1 MQTDVGL
8 RLEDGAPVVDD
19 VQEEVGQF
27 IRHVLAALAHAGEGQ
42 QLAEPGGNA
51 LVAADFDEAVIR
63 RVAVEPE
70 AAEDVFHEVFGH
82 AVFDGLLVV
91 RIEVL
96 VDAAEGN
103 AGSRI
108 VLIRHDQH
116 VGHPQGLDGFPEVG
130 GTVPGDLRGVLRHLE
145 ELLFPDRVV
154 DLVRAL
160 LAVHGEL
167 LRQFF
172 RHGAAGHHG
181 AQLCAVLAVLFC
193 FRETVVHRLIAFI
206 FRLEAVIDDL
216 LVVRDEV
223 SGRSAR
229 VAVTVLEQERHAL
242 AGFLDELVTVLL
254 LLLRETHGRHD
265 VEAGAAEEVSGDDLH
280 RDLVHD
286 AFLEEVCLPLHEG
299 LVPEPVRHLDHLRE
313 LLERAG
319 ERRQERV
326 VLRDD
331 VVRHLVELTV
341 PGSAGRV
348 TGVLVV
354 PFAIDAF
361 EVIVAQPFRPRT
373 ELAWLFDR
381 VFILDRH

>member
-1 MQTDVGL
+1 MPAMERSSKLSRNGAEFLGRALVQTDVGL

-27 IRHVLAALAHAGEGQ
+27 IRHVLAALAHAGKGE
-42 QLAEPGGNA
+42 QLTETCGDA
-51 LVAADFDEAVIR
+51 LVAADFDHGVIGG
-63 RVAVEPE
+63 VGMEPH
-70 AAEDVFHEVFGH
+70 AAEDVLHEVFGH
-82 AVFDGLLVV
+82 ALFDGLFVV

-130 GTVPGDLRGVLRHLE
+130 G
-145 ELLFPDRVV
+145 
-154 DLVRAL
+154 
-160 LAVHGEL
+160 
-167 LRQFF
+167 RQFF

-254 LLLRETHGRHD
+254 LLLRETHGGHD

-361 EVIVAQPFRPRT
+361 EVIVSQPFRPRT